1 MIASFCFETFAI
13 FLFTIHIRATVGV
26 LVIRKYNLPLFSS
39 TFDPKLHPEVCLTN
53 ASLHET
59 VIILDFGSQ
68 YTQLIARRVRE
79 AGVYCEILPFNA
91 SIEAINARCPKGLI
105 FSGGPSS
112 VYDTTA
118 PKPHEKLL
126 NSIDCPK
133 LGICYGFQVFAE
145 ELGGKVVASPN
156 REFGYARLKILDV
169 TSRLFSGLPE
179 EMDVWMSHGDHVT
192 EVPPGFKLTA
202 LTDDALNA
210 MEDESRAIFGV
221 QFHPEVVHTPLGAQ
235 VLRNFLFA
243 VCGCRGDWSPEAVVE
258 EQVSKIRNELGD
270 SGRVVSGL
278 SGGVDSTVAAA
289 LVHRAV
295 GDRQTC
301 IFVDN
306 GLLREGEFESTLA
319 LLRQS
324 MKLNIV
330 GVRAGD
336 SFLKALRGIT
346 DPEQKRKTIGRVF
359 IEVFD
364 QEAKRLGDVN
374 YLVQGTLYPDVIE
387 SVSVRGPSAVIKS
400 HHNVGGLPEKMNLKL
415 IEPLRELF
423 KDEVRLIGRELGVPA
438 EILGR
443 HPFPGPGLAVR
454 IIGDITEEKIRLV
467 QAADRILDEELRLA
481 ELYNSVWQ
489 AFPVLLP
496 VSTVGVMGDERTYE
510 RVVAIRAVTSV
521 DGMTAD
527 WARLPHDLLAR
538 ISGRIVSEIRG
549 INRVVYDISSKP
561 PSTIEWE

>member
-1 MIASFCFETFAI
+1 M
-13 FLFTIHIRATVGV
+13 
-26 LVIRKYNLPLFSS
+26 N
-39 TFDPKLHPEVCLTN
+39 N
-53 ASLHET
+53 SLQHET

-79 AGVYCEILPFNA
+79 AGVYCEILPFNS
-91 SIEAINARCPKGLI
+91 SIETILARNPKGLI

-112 VYDTTA
+112 VYDTNA
-118 PKPHEKLL
+118 PKPDQSLL
-126 NSIDCPK
+126 GSLSCPT
-133 LGICYGFQVFAE
+133 LGICYGFQVFAR
-145 ELGGKVVASPN
+145 ELGGEVSASPN
-156 REFGYARLKILDV
+156 REYGYARLKVVDAG
-169 TSRLFSGLPE
+169 SRLFQGLPP

-192 EVPPGFKLTA
+192 EVPPGFRLTA
-202 LTDDALNA
+202 LTNDALNA
-210 MEDESRAIFGV
+210 MEDESRGIFAV
-221 QFHPEVVHTPLGAQ
+221 QFHPEVAHTPLGAQ

-243 VCGCRGDWSPEAVVE
+243 VCECRGDWSPEAVVE
-258 EQVSKIRNELGD
+258 EQVGRIRNQLGEH
-270 SGRVVSGL
+270 GRVVSGL

-289 LVHRAV
+289 LVHKAV

-319 LLRQS
+319 LLQQT

-330 GVRAGD
+330 GVRAGEL
-336 SFLKALRGIT
+336 FLEALRGVT
-346 DPEQKRKTIGRVF
+346 DPEEKRKRIGKIFIDVF
-359 IEVFD
+359 EA
-364 QEAKRLGDVN
+364 EAKRLGDVG
-374 YLVQGTLYPDVIE
+374 YLMQGTLYPDVIE

-423 KDEVRLIGRELGVPA
+423 KDEVRLIGRELGVPG

-454 IIGDITEEKIRLV
+454 IIGDVTEEKIRLV
-467 QAADRILDEELRLA
+467 QAADRIFDEELRLA

-510 RVVAIRAVTSV
+510 RVVALRAVTSV

-527 WARLPHDLLAR
+527 WARLPHDVLAR